1 MHIHFCYK
9 LHIIHTWIFVFKICT
24 PSNTFSLLGVSS
36 KGGWMQHY
44 SNRIFKMEIT
54 INISKAV
61 KSKRR
66 IKEMHFHSHTLP
78 QRYPVS
84 LSTCWQIKT
93 TTNRS
98 TSWQKLHFTFLPA
111 AIAQTCIRLRSVLLV
126 FRSPLS
132 FREKKTWCIVS
143 HTIILQSIYQSHG
156 GGAAKCSEYH

>member
-1 MHIHFCYK
+1 MDIFFSKFPLQQYLFTAGRFEQRRMH
-9 LHIIHTWIFVFKICT
+9 
-24 PSNTFSLLGVSS
+24 
-36 KGGWMQHY
+36 HY

-132 FREKKTWCIVS
+132 FRGKKTWCIVS